1 VKDLTP
7 LTNSEIEILY
17 ISNTQV
23 ISLMPLETMKKLS
36 GLTINNTPAAAL
48 PAPPAVKV
56 ILDKSK
62 KGKK

>member
-1 VKDLTP
+1 
-7 LTNSEIEILY
+7 
-17 ISNTQV
+17 
-23 ISLMPLETMKKLS
+23 MPLETMKKLS